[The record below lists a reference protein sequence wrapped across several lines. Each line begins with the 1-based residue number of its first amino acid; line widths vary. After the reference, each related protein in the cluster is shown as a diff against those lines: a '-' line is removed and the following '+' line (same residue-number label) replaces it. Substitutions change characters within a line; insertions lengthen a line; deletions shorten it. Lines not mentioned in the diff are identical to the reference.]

1 MSWSSLNPLNVING
15 VVEIFK
21 MRNEQRINKEIA
33 SAKVKQATIEGQTQL
48 EMTSAQWEA
57 LAVQQTENSWKDE
70 YVTIVI
76 TSPLLL
82 LLIGGVYGAITGDT
96 RIIVGAGAA
105 IEAIESTG
113 VELGFL
119 MNSVV
124 LAAIG
129 LKFWRK

>member
-1 MSWSSLNPLNVING
+1 MSWANFNPMSAING
-15 VVEIFK
+15 VIDLFK
-21 MRNEQRINKEIA
+21 ARNEIRMQREIA
-33 SAKVKQATIEGQTQL
+33 TAKIKQATLEGQTQL
-48 EMTSAQWEA
+48 EMSAAQWEA
-57 LAVQQTENSWKDE
+57 IAIAQTANSWKDE

-82 LLIGGVYGAITGDT
+82 FIIGGVYGAFTGDT
-96 RIIVGAGAA
+96 RIMLGVTAG

-119 MNSVV
+119 MNTVV
-124 LAAIG
+124 VAAIG